1 MRVDLAGFARE
12 GTLGDHAALM
22 RLVERADA
30 LGFGGI
36 WFNEFHFSRDTLPY
50 PSTLLLGADILARTE
65 RLRFGTSI
73 LVLPLYHPLLLA
85 EQIAQLDFQSGGRID
100 VGIGRGTEPSTF
112 SALEIERD
120 EAHPRF
126 CEALRIMIEAWTKP
140 HCSAD
145 SGPWTFSNVAVGPPP
160 VQKPHPPIY
169 VAGVSE
175 ETVDIAARH
184 GFPLLLSLEPN
195 EARQL
200 PVLHAALKRH
210 GGSRAALKASSLSR
224 YVVIAPT
231 RAEAN
236 DRVDT
241 LLEVLNKRRA
251 ERALS
256 RGLKPPKPRSRT
268 EMLADFTIAGTP
280 EDCHS
285 QLQALSARTGS
296 QSIRCLFSANGLI
309 ANDVA
314 LQGMELFARE
324 VLPHLEGQLPSSSTS
339 DNAAYE
345 PAFQGVCS

>member
-12 GTLGDHAALM
+12 GTLGDHKALM
-22 RLVERADA
+22 RLVEGADA

-36 WFNEFHFSRDTLPY
+36 WFNEFHFARKTLPY
-50 PSTLLLGADILARTE
+50 PSTLMLGADILARTE

-85 EQIAQLDFQSGGRID
+85 EQIAQLDFQSGGRVD

-112 SALEIERD
+112 NALEIARD
-120 EAHPRF
+120 EAHLRF
-126 CEALRIMIEAWTKP
+126 SEALRIMIEAWTKP

-175 ETVDIAARH
+175 GTVDIAARN

-210 GGSRAALKASSLSR
+210 GASRATLETSSLSR
-224 YVVIAPT
+224 YVVVAPT

-241 LLEVLNKRRA
+241 LLEKLNARRT
-251 ERALS
+251 ERAAS
-256 RGLKPPKPRSRT
+256 RGLKPPEPRSRAV
-268 EMLADFTIAGTP
+268 MLADFTIAGTP
-280 EDCHS
+280 EDCHA
-285 QLQALSARTGS
+285 QLCALSARTGS

-309 ANDVA
+309 NNDVA
-314 LQGMELFARE
+314 LQGMELFAKE
-324 VLPHLEGQLPSSSTS
+324 VLPYLGGQSPSTPHS

-345 PAFQGVCS
+345 PAFQGVSS